1 MPFKSFTDY
10 LLLEKKYSK
19 LTVAAYENDLKTFK
33 KFIKEEYDSND
44 IQSINYAQIRNWI
57 VFLVE
62 SNISNRSINRKMSS
76 LNTYYKFLMKIGE
89 IQTNPLAKHKALKTS
104 KKIQIPFS
112 ETEINRVLDE
122 LHFED
127 DFEGVRDR
135 LMFEILYQTGI
146 RSSELINLMV
156 KDVQN
161 STIKVL
167 GKRNK
172 ERIIPIDKGLEMLID
187 RFNFFRSELGLKS
200 EYLVVL
206 KSGKKLYPKFVYRK
220 INNYLGK
227 ATGLRKKSP
236 HVLRHTF
243 ATHMLNHGADLN
255 AVKEFEQ
262 IADIISAQL
271 LKKAQSWCESNYEFS
286 ESGKVLSIEEKP
298 KSPKSDYAIPGLYFC
313 DSTVIE
319 IAKNVKPSARGE
331 LEITSILQTYLD
343 SGSLKTTI
351 LEIKSCSAKL
361 GNNLLLRTQY
371 CH

>member
-127 DFEGVRDR
+127 DFEGIRNR
-135 LMFEILYQTGI
+135 LIIELFYSTGI
-146 RSSELINLMV
+146 RRIELVELKLTSVDFNNKTL
-156 KDVQN
+156 
-161 STIKVL
+161 KVL

-172 ERIIPIDKGLEMLID
+172 ERIVPLIRPVLD
-187 RFNFFRSELGLKS
+187 TMNKYLKS
-200 EYLVVL
+200 RSSLEFINDYENLFL
-206 KSGKKLYPKFVYRK
+206 TKKGVKIYETLVYRI
-220 INNYLGK
+220 INDYFSIASTK
-227 ATGLRKKSP
+227 VKKSP
-236 HVLRHTF
+236 HIIRHSF
-243 ATHMLNHGADLN
+243 ATHLLNQGADLN
-255 AVKEFEQ
+255 AVKELLGHSSLAATQ
-262 IADIISAQL
+262 VYTHNSIAE
-271 LKKAQSWCESNYEFS
+271 LKKVHVNAHPRS
-286 ESGKVLSIEEKP
+286 KK
-298 KSPKSDYAIPGLYFC
+298 
-313 DSTVIE
+313 
-319 IAKNVKPSARGE
+319 
-331 LEITSILQTYLD
+331 
-343 SGSLKTTI
+343 
-351 LEIKSCSAKL
+351 
-361 GNNLLLRTQY
+361 
-371 CH
+371 